1 MRRTLRL
8 LFCFGL
14 RWHHAATQFASR
26 ELCAVAMRRC
36 HCLCRRGWLAF
47 PRTIGLQIWTFWPFV
62 RIVAP
67 SLSLKC
73 YVTIKFKMAEQT
85 RSKRRQ
91 FGRFLRMKHQ
101 EADKTTLLW
110 DVVTFRGFNRGRSNS
125 AHTFYE
131 DNRNFSPQCVIEP
144 SFTQIPGVTKAC
156 LPIFGSSFT
165 YIVFPVTH
173 CGERCV
179 IWTNF
184 TW

>member
-1 MRRTLRL
+1 MRRL

-14 RWHHAATQFASR
+14 RWRHASTQFASR

-47 PRTIGLQIWTFWPFV
+47 PRTIGLQIWQFLTFCEDRSTQSLAKMLRHNQIQDGGAGKVETATIWPFF
-62 RIVAP
+62 AHET
-67 SLSLKC
+67 S
-73 YVTIKFKMAEQT
+73 
-85 RSKRRQ
+85 RSWQ
-91 FGRFLRMKHQ
+91 I
-101 EADKTTLLW
+101 TLLW

-131 DNRNFSPQCVIEP
+131 DNRNFSPQCVIER